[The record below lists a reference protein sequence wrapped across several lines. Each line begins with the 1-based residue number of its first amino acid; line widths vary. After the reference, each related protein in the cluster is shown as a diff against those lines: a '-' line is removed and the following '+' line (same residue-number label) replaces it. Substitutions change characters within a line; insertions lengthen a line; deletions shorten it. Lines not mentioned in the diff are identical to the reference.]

1 MPFVFK
7 RLALVMSIA
16 AVAVGNK
23 AYAADTGKP
32 KFEMAPA
39 ASYASHQI
47 GEKVTIGASA
57 YETAEKAHVA
67 FGKLNPYEHGV
78 LPVLVVIQ
86 NDSNQTL
93 RVDRIR
99 VDYVAPD
106 GEHVDATPAADVRYL
121 NGAANPKLVASPLP
135 TAGPRL
141 SHHKNP
147 LDAWEIE
154 GRAFAAKVIPAGESA
169 GGFFYFQTG
178 HRPHSRLYVT
188 GLAEAS
194 SGRELLYFE
203 FPLVADPPP
212 AAPNHVP

>member
-23 AYAADTGKP
+23 ASAADTTKP
-32 KFEMAPA
+32 KFEIAPA
-39 ASYASHQI
+39 ASYASHQT
-47 GEKVTIGASA
+47 GEKVTIGASV

-86 NDSNQTL
+86 NDSKQTL

-106 GEHVDATPAADVRYL
+106 GEHVDATPAPDVRYL
-121 NGAANPKLVASPLP
+121 NGPGNPKLVPSPLP
-135 TAGPRL
+135 AGGPRL
-141 SHHKNP
+141 ARHKNP

-154 GRAFAAKVIPAGESA
+154 GRSFAAKVIPAGESA

-178 HRPHSRLYVT
+178 HRPNSRLYVT

-194 SGRELLYFE
+194 SGHELLYFE
-203 FPLVADPPP
+203 FPLKDEPPQ
-212 AAPNHVP
+212 AAPNRVP